1 MAPIT
6 RNIRR
11 SDPSVISKVDAE
23 RAKLL
28 KERQAAEKELQRQMN
43 AEKEKREAE
52 KKLRDEERKQE
63 EEATKQAEDAKR
75 LIEEEKAARISPEES
90 NRRFRSNSDGNDSIT
105 NLLQSGGADSM
116 DLDID
121 YGYDNEAPPDD
132 DMLRSPPK
140 KNARFSNIVQQL
152 QPSFTNPTAPKEPGK
167 QSKPTKTSQQKK
179 SALKIPIHK
188 HSHPRTIV
196 ESSILLPSDK
206 AENCFIEALRELLRN
221 GKMVDK
227 HFAFAPVKHSNKEGL
242 ISDASSIP
250 NNMTLLSNH
259 FKISYQGSKN
269 PFEKQKVWGKPKKDK
284 DKEEFKDPTVFF
296 SFAIATEE
304 DPSEILERINQE
316 WFKQGGRYLRV
327 KDLQSFDSV
336 TIITLF
342 NISIQVPKKC
352 LLEEYK
358 MILTD
363 AQEKANDMLID
374 DFTFDPNDLPENSTI
389 PAIELRLQVPKLPG
403 QDTSHFNKL
412 EYRVQNNRRAYHVEC
427 DKRFSEAIKRLTQLA
442 KEFHIV
448 TDYWGKH
455 AHLSEVADSSS
466 SPSEV
471 KDLCKVSQKHT
482 NYQITMTVE
491 DLLGITNLDAAAS
504 LYNEAGEATRGL
516 TLRHVLLTKFKLR
529 DGFQLI
535 AEVHQSAAPMSPV
548 QVVIPQTPEAEKMI
562 LMMNKNFPAFL
573 TFVLRDLHFPEQ
585 AIQEYVRRCCCQVK
599 AAEISECSWNSDTA
613 TLTTPQDLRRS
624 STDDFSSASWYKD
637 AFADLGISRG
647 KGKPTPPPENLFK
660 LDEER
665 SVFTIHKRNE
675 QRPIQLDE
683 DSLATNQEK
692 VGDKPVDLTG
702 NHGPS
707 ETIVMM
713 DSDEDSASP
722 SSNDEMPP
730 TTAADGEDKDN
741 SSTSSD
747 EASGGTVVAAHAE

>member
-11 SDPSVISKVDAE
+11 SDPSVLSKMDAE
-23 RAKLL
+23 RARLQ
-28 KERQAAEKELQRQMN
+28 KERQAAEKELQRQMD

-52 KKLRDEERKQE
+52 KKLRDDERKRE
-63 EEATKQAEDAKR
+63 EEAQKQADDAKR
-75 LIEEEKAARISPEES
+75 TTEEARIAARISPEES
-90 NRRFRSNSDGNDSIT
+90 TRHCRSNSNGDDSI
-105 NLLQSGGADSM
+105 NDLLQSGGADM
-116 DLDID
+116 DLDVDFGYNNDAPSID
-121 YGYDNEAPPDD
+121 DV
-132 DMLRSPPK
+132 LRSPPK

-152 QPSFTNPTAPKEPGK
+152 HPSFANPSALKEPNK
-167 QSKPTKTSQQKK
+167 QTRPAKTSQLKK
-179 SALKIPIHK
+179 SALKIPTHK

-227 HFAFAPVKHSNKEGL
+227 HFAFAPVKRSNKEEL
-242 ISDASSIP
+242 ISDANAIP

-296 SFAIATEE
+296 SFAIASEE
-304 DPSEILERINQE
+304 EPSEILERINQE

-327 KDLQSFDSV
+327 KELQSFDSV

-358 MILTD
+358 MILTE
-363 AQEKANDMLID
+363 AQGKANDMQLD
-374 DFTFDPNDLPENSTI
+374 DFIFDPHDLPENSSI

-482 NYQITMTVE
+482 NYQITMVVE

-504 LYNEAGEATRGL
+504 LYNEAGEATKGL
-516 TLRHVLLTKFKLR
+516 TLRHVLLTKFKLK

-573 TFVLRDLHFPEQ
+573 SFVLRDLHFPEQ

-599 AAEISECSWNSDTA
+599 AAEIPDCSWNSETA

-647 KGKPTPPPENLFK
+647 KSKPTPPPENLFK

-683 DSLATNQEK
+683 DSLATNQ
-692 VGDKPVDLTG
+692 DKEMDKTVDLTG

-707 ETIVMM
+707 ETIHMM

-722 SSNDEMPP
+722 SSNDEMPHS
-730 TTAADGEDKDN
+730 TAAAGEDIDE

-747 EASGGTVVAAHAE
+747 EVSGGTVVAAHAE

>member
-1 MAPIT
+1 MPPTT
-6 RNIRR
+6 RNFRR
-11 SDPSVISKVDAE
+11 SDPSILSKVDTE
-23 RAKLL
+23 RTKLL
-28 KERQAAEKELQRQMN
+28 KERQAAEKELQRQMDT
-43 AEKEKREAE
+43 EKEKREAE
-52 KKLRDEERKQE
+52 KKLRDEERKRE
-63 EEATKQAEDAKR
+63 EEATKQADDAKR
-75 LIEEEKAARISPEES
+75 MIDEANAARISPEES
-90 NRRFRSNSDGNDSIT
+90 IWRSRSNSDGNDSI
-105 NLLQSGGADSM
+105 NGLLHSGGADM
-116 DLDID
+116 DID
-121 YGYDNEAPPDD
+121 FGHGNEAPPNDD
-132 DMLRSPPK
+132 VLRSPPK
-140 KNARFSNIVQQL
+140 KNARFSNIVHQL
-152 QPSFTNPTAPKEPGK
+152 EPSFQNPTPAIEPKK
-167 QSKPTKTSQQKK
+167 TKSTKTSQPKK
-179 SALKIPIHK
+179 SALKPPTHK
-188 HSHPRTIV
+188 HTHPRTIV

-227 HFAFAPVKHSNKEGL
+227 HFAFAPVKRSNKEEL

-284 DKEEFKDPTVFF
+284 EKEEYKDPTVFF

-358 MILTD
+358 LILTE
-363 AQEKANDMLID
+363 AQEKASDMQLD
-374 DFTFDPNDLPENSTI
+374 DFFFDPNDLPENSSI

-442 KEFHIV
+442 KELHIV

-504 LYNEAGEATRGL
+504 LYNEAGVATKGL

-599 AAEISECSWNSDTA
+599 AAEIPECSWNSETA

-624 STDDFSSASWYKD
+624 TTDDFSSASWYKD

-683 DSLATNQEK
+683 DSLATNQ
-692 VGDKPVDLTG
+692 DKGEDKTVDLTG
-702 NHGPS
+702 NHGQS
-707 ETIVMM
+707 ETVVMM

-722 SSNDEMPP
+722 SSNEEMPL
-730 TTAADGEDKDN
+730 TSAATGEENDY